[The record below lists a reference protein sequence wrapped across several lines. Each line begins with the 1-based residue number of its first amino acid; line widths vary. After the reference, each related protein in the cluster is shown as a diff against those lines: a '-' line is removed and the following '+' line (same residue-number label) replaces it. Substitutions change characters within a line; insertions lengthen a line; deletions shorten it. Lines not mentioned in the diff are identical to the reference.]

1 MDSLFNAP
9 ILDHLDRIEKM
20 SRDAGD
26 AIMEIYKKT
35 IDVSYKSD
43 HSPLTEADLSA
54 NRIIV
59 SALKKD
65 YPEIPILTE
74 EAVGDFKGSNEE
86 GYFWLVDPLDGT
98 KEFIK
103 RNGEFTVNIAL
114 IFKGDPILGVVFAPE
129 KKILYRAALNH
140 GAFKRDGGGALKKIH
155 VMPHEAGSTWIVA
168 GSRSHSD
175 EATKAWLQDLGDHTM
190 IPMGSS
196 LKMCIIAE
204 GLAHVYPRLGPTSL
218 WDTAAAHVILKEAGG
233 DIKDL
238 KGKTLSYADPS
249 QVLNPFFIASS

>member
-1 MDSLFNAP
+1 MDFLSYP
-9 ILDHLDRIEKM
+9 SILEHLDRIEKM

-35 IDVSYKSD
+35 IGVSYKSD
-43 HSPLTEADLSA
+43 HSPLTEADLNA

-74 EAVGDFKGSNEE
+74 EAVSDFKGPTEE

-114 IFKGDPILGVVFAPE
+114 IFKGEPILGVVFAPE
-129 KKILYRAALNH
+129 KKLLYRGAKNH
-140 GAFKRDGGGALKKIH
+140 GAFKRDGDGALKKMH
-155 VMPHEAGSTWIVA
+155 VSSHEVDSTWIVV

-175 EATKAWLQDLGDHTM
+175 EATQTWLQDLGDHTM
-190 IPMGSS
+190 IPRRAYYF
-196 LKMCIIAE
+196 L
-204 GLAHVYPRLGPTSL
+204 LTR
-218 WDTAAAHVILKEAGG
+218 
-233 DIKDL
+233 
-238 KGKTLSYADPS
+238 
-249 QVLNPFFIASS
+249 Q